1 MCIYTYISILFL
13 FLLYVEIILKNT
25 KISKLIFLVGAII
38 LLVLIGLRSEDVGPD
53 TLNYV
58 KFFDGTGTFYGT
70 YESPTPDIE
79 IGIVYFARFIR
90 LISTDYWVWL
100 MSTTILTI
108 VPFLYLV
115 NIGSRV
121 RMIPLLLVIVNTYGI
136 LYLAMASMRQNLSL
150 GFILLAFIVYY
161 MSDVPKRKK
170 IILTVTLILIA
181 TFFHQAAILVLP
193 FMLLCNVVSFKR
205 HIVIITLIASMVL
218 GLIISDYAYSIF
230 RALNFVT
237 SIWGFSDRYFDYGKD
252 AFETNTSLLYL
263 APVTLFVIS
272 YVLCCEEKEM
282 KEVRLKYLILGCV
295 LFNLGSSLTVI
306 MRVVYPLTMIGITYV
321 PMSFIKKR
329 KTIWKFFTIVMF
341 IVFVFL
347 SVKSYSRMT
356 KYDNNGIYPYTF
368 FWE

>member
-1 MCIYTYISILFL
+1 LFIEL
-13 FLLYVEIILKNT
+13 GLKNT
-25 KISKLIFLVGAII
+25 KTSKYLFFIGAII
-38 LLVLIGLRSEDVGPD
+38 LILFIGLRSVNVGPD
-53 TLNYV
+53 TIGYV
-58 KFFDGTGTFYGT
+58 AFFEGVSNGYGT
-70 YESPTPDIE
+70 YENPNPDIE

-100 MSTTILTI
+100 MFTTILTI
-108 VPFLYLV
+108 GPFLYLV
-115 NIGSRV
+115 NIGSKV

-161 MSDVPKRKK
+161 MSNVPKRKK
-170 IILTVTLILIA
+170 IIVTITLILIA
-181 TFFHQAAILVLP
+181 MLFHQAAILVLP

-205 HIVIITLIASMVL
+205 NIVILMLVASIVL

-230 RALNFVT
+230 QTLNFVT
-237 SIWGFSDRYFDYGKD
+237 SIWGYSDRYFDYGKD
-252 AFETNTSLLYL
+252 AFATNTSFFYL

-282 KEVRLKYLILGCV
+282 KEVRLKYLILGCI
-295 LFNLGSSLTVI
+295 LFNLGSSLSVI

-321 PMSFIKKR
+321 PMNFIKKR
-329 KTIWKFFTIVMF
+329 KTIWQFFTILML
-341 IVFVFL
+341 IVFVIL
-347 SVKSYSRMT
+347 SFKNYSRMT
-356 KYDNNGIYPYTF
+356 TYDNNGIYPYTF